1 MPPPY
6 YAHSAASLDQA
17 EWHRLSVHLTDTVAR
32 AAATLESIGGAEIGR
47 AAGLLHDIAYVD
59 GLHTVAPGERAP
71 RVHPVRLDDDV
82 GVDQYGTVVACHVA
96 LQIDRLLDAVHS
108 EQLRQILDGS
118 VEQHG
123 HAPDGDMAAVQCQ
136 AHHLHELLGEPR

>member
-17 EWHRLSVHLTDTVAR
+17 EWHRLSVHLTDTAAR
-32 AAATLESIGGAEIGR
+32 APLESRGGAEIGR

-82 GVDQYGTVVACHVA
+82 GVDQYRTLVACHVA
-96 LQIDRLLDAVHS
+96 LQIDRLLKAVHP

-123 HAPDGDMAAVQCQ
+123 HPPDGDMAAVQGQ

>member
-1 MPPPY
+1 M
-6 YAHSAASLDQA
+6 SAPRAWPSAKAFGENQLT
-17 EWHRLSVHLTDTVAR
+17 ECRLKPVSSV
-32 AAATLESIGGAEIGR
+32 GGPQGYH
-47 AAGLLHDIAYVD
+47 GS
-59 GLHTVAPGERAP
+59 PGERAP

-82 GVDQYGTVVACHVA
+82 GVDQYRTLVACHVA

-123 HAPDGDMAAVQCQ
+123 HAPDGDMAAVQGQ
-136 AHHLHELLGEPR
+136 AHHLHELFGEPR